1 MSGLPNVLFITVDQ
15 FRGDCLSALGHP
27 VVRTPHLDRL
37 AERGVLF
44 ANHFSQAAPC
54 GPGRAC
60 LYTGTYQM
68 TNRVVFNGTPLDDRF
83 DNVARLARRVGYE
96 PALFGYTDQ
105 SVDPRTL
112 DDPDDARLRTYEGIL
127 PGFDCVLDLTQQRR
141 AWNAWVSA
149 QGFEVHDDPDEM
161 LATEGDR
168 PAEVGISAFLTD
180 RFVAWLDQQESP
192 WFAHLSHLRPH
203 PPYAAAG
210 HWAAAYHPDDV
221 DLPTPAAGERHH
233 LHDLMLG
240 IPDVA
245 APPDEATMRR
255 LRAQYYGMIG
265 DVDEQIGRTLD
276 ALEERGLSGDT
287 VIVLTADH
295 GDQLGDHGLLGKF
308 GWHEASYRIP
318 AIVADPR
325 RPGGWGGR
333 VDVPTENVDL
343 LPTLCDL
350 VGAETPLQCD
360 GVSLAPFL
368 DGTATPHAVDS
379 AGTWRR
385 GAVWEFDWRALTIL
399 MGGPLDR
406 SLESMNLAV
415 WRSDDVAYVQF
426 GDGSWFAA
434 DLAADPS
441 WRTPL
446 DDPAA
451 VLSAA
456 QEMLVWRS
464 RHLERTLTGT
474 VLLGRPL
481 GRPVGA
487 AQPAGQSR

>member
-15 FRGDCLSALGHP
+15 FRGDCLSTLGHP

-37 AERGVLF
+37 AAQGVLF
-44 ANHFSQAAPC
+44 TNHFSQAAPC

-83 DNVARLARRVGYE
+83 DNVARLARRAGYD

-105 SVDPRTL
+105 SVDPRTVA
-112 DDPDDARLRTYEGIL
+112 DPDDPRLRTYEGIL
-127 PGFDCVLDLTQQRR
+127 PGFDCVLDLTQER
-141 AWNAWVSA
+141 AAWSEWVA
-149 QGFEVHDDPDEM
+149 ARGFDVHADPDQM

-168 PAEVGISAFLTD
+168 PADVGISAFLTD
-180 RFVAWLDQQESP
+180 RFVEWLDHQDGP

-210 HWAAAYHPDDV
+210 HWADAYPPDEV
-221 DLPTPAAGERHH
+221 DLPVAAADERHH

-245 APPDEATMRR
+245 APSDEATMRR

-276 ALEERGLSGDT
+276 ALEERGLRGDT
-287 VIVLTADH
+287 VVILTADH

-325 RPGGWGGR
+325 RPAGWGSR
-333 VDVPTENVDL
+333 VDAPTENVDL

-350 VGAETPLQCD
+350 IGAEVPLQCD
-360 GVSLAPFL
+360 GVSLTPFL
-368 DGTATPHAVDS
+368 DGATTPDAVD
-379 AGTWRR
+379 AATGWRR

-434 DLAADPS
+434 DLAADPT
-441 WRTPL
+441 WRTPIE
-446 DDPAA
+446 DPDAA
-451 VLSAA
+451 LAA
-456 QEMLVWRS
+456 AREMLVWRS
-464 RHLERTLTGT
+464 RHLDRTLTGT
-474 VLLGRPL
+474 VLLGRPR
-481 GRPVGA
+481 GRAVGA
-487 AQPAGQSR
+487 ARPSGTSG

>member
-1 MSGLPNVLFITVDQ
+1 MTGLPNVLFITVDQ
-15 FRGDCLSALGHP
+15 FRGDCLSVLGHP
-27 VVRTPHLDRL
+27 VVRTPNLDRL

-44 ANHFSQAAPC
+44 ANHLSQAAPC

-68 TNRVVFNGTPLDDRF
+68 TNRVVFNGTPLDARF
-83 DNVARLARRVGYE
+83 DNVAKVARRAGYR

-105 SVDPRTL
+105 TVDPRTVT
-112 DDPDDARLRTYEGIL
+112 DPDDPRLRTYEGIL
-127 PGFDCVLDLTQQRR
+127 PGFDCVLDLTQERL
-141 AWNAWVSA
+141 AWSEWVA
-149 QGFEVHDDPDEM
+149 ANGYGIHDDPDRM

-168 PAEVGISAFLTD
+168 PAELGISAFLTD
-180 RFVAWLDQQESP
+180 RFVDWLDRQEGP

-210 HWAAAYHPDDV
+210 HWAHAYRPDEV
-221 DLPTPAAGERHH
+221 DLPIPAAGERHH
-233 LHDLMLG
+233 LHDLMLA

-245 APPDEATMRR
+245 APTDEAELRR

-276 ALEERGLSGDT
+276 ALETRGLADDT

-318 AIVADPR
+318 AILADPR
-325 RPGGWGGR
+325 RPNGWGSE
-333 VDVPTENVDL
+333 VTLPTENVDL
-343 LPTLCDL
+343 LPTICELI
-350 VGAETPLQCD
+350 GAEVPLQCD
-360 GVSLAPFL
+360 GVSLGPLL
-368 DGTATPHAVDS
+368 DGTTAPEAVE
-379 AGTWRR
+379 AARGWRT

-415 WRSDDVAYVQF
+415 WRSEEVAYVQF
-426 GDGSWFAA
+426 GDGSWLAA
-434 DLAADPS
+434 DLATDPT

-446 DDPAA
+446 EDPTA
-451 VLSAA
+451 VLAAA
-456 QEMLVWRS
+456 QELLVWRS
-464 RHLERTLTGT
+464 RHLDRTLTGT
-474 VLLGRPL
+474 VLLGRPR

-487 AQPAGQSR
+487 ARP